1 MEGESWSQDW
11 GLGSSAAHLQVGI
24 LAFLPT
30 LMGWTVVTGAGRQSP
45 PYASLLLLPPIY
57 LYRHICVPPGSVC
70 SFFLTLHTPNG
81 LYYQIRLM
89 TSKYTLLCKSAFP
102 SAYRKSL
109 PQAVTS
115 QGIVN
120 WPPSMLL
127 KLPLLPLVLVSINN
141 TKIHPSQTLEFT
153 LPSLEK

>member
-89 TSKYTLLCKSAFP
+89 TSKYTLFSAGQPFQVP
-102 SAYRKSL
+102 IGNLYHK
-109 PQAVTS
+109 
-115 QGIVN
+115 
-120 WPPSMLL
+120 LL
-127 KLPLLPLVLVSINN
+127 QVKVS
-141 TKIHPSQTLEFT
+141 
-153 LPSLEK
+153 